1 MSNLVLIGMPGAGKS
16 TVGVLL
22 AKTLKRPFLDTDLL
36 IQTAEDRYLQEVIA
50 TDGIEAFLDIEARVV
65 QGLTATDTVIATG
78 GSVVYRPAT
87 MAHLRAHG
95 TTVYLAVSCATLE
108 ARVRNIATRG
118 IAKRA
123 GQSLCDLYADR
134 HPLYLQ
140 YADLVYDAE
149 GETPEDVVTHLAAR
163 FRAEA

>member
-1 MSNLVLIGMPGAGKS
+1 MRPPQKVLPNVIG
-16 TVGVLL
+16 
-22 AKTLKRPFLDTDLL
+22 
-36 IQTAEDRYLQEVIA
+36 
-50 TDGIEAFLDIEARVV
+50 DIEARVV

-118 IAKRA
+118 IAKRGSGPA
-123 GQSLCDLYADR
+123 VKQRHGQNGKGALGGSGEILAYAR
-134 HPLYLQ
+134 IILVLESGHRQRQARGYLGW
-140 YADLVYDAE
+140 LNSSIE
-149 GETPEDVVTHLAAR
+149 N
-163 FRAEA
+163 